1 MALRPQTVLDTPWF
15 QIATIDPGDEP
26 GGSTEPYYVFLRSH
40 GVIAVVLDEAGRLV
54 LIDQYRPPLGRTT
67 LETPAGSIEPGE
79 TPVEAADRELAEE
92 CGLAAGGW
100 TEIGSFWLAPEY
112 STEFVHVL
120 AGSCSGVRLAEHDA
134 DEDITVVRLP
144 PERALAAL
152 EDAGSVAAL
161 GLWMRQS
168 A

>member
-1 MALRPQTVLDTPWF
+1 VTLGRDRS
-15 QIATIDPGDEP
+15 
-26 GGSTEPYYVFLRSH
+26 GSTARNVQLH
-40 GVIAVVLDEAGRLV
+40 VVIEQPPSVVLVVQDRDEIVLV
-54 LIDQYRPPLGRTT
+54 QQHRPGANLRV
-67 LETPAGSIEPGE
+67 LELPAGSIEPGE
-79 TPVEAADRELAEE
+79 TPAEAADRELAEE
-92 CGLAAGGW
+92 CGLAADGW
-100 TEIGSFWLAPEY
+100 SEIGSFWLAPEY

-120 AGSCSGVRLAEHDA
+120 AGSCSGVRHAEHDA

-168 A
+168 P